1 MALAGLK
8 GNFQAN
14 VWALEHLCESEG
26 KQSKK
31 SKNIH
36 IASKIMWNQINMISQ
51 KDSVKCVKS
60 LYLLIEL
67 AHNFKKLAQSSL
79 RSQKVCYS
87 NIILAKIMWK

>member
-36 IASKIMWNQINMISQ
+36 IASKIM
-51 KDSVKCVKS
+51 
-60 LYLLIEL
+60 
-67 AHNFKKLAQSSL
+67 
-79 RSQKVCYS
+79 
-87 NIILAKIMWK
+87 